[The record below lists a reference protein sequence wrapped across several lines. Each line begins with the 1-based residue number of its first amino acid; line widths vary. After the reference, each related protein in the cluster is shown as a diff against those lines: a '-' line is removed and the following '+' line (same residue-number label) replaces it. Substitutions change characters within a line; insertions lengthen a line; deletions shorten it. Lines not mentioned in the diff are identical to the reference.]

1 MTTSRSRRWCPKK
14 PVTCRNGTI
23 SKQRPRAC
31 SLPPR
36 SVVAGNIF
44 TADYSPPVR
53 YRSFRCLSI
62 RRIRDLSRLLVA
74 SPVYILCRLHK
85 PPSPQTPRYHCRVY
99 KIIIGRY
106 ILVHNGREL
115 HNYVYYTRIL
125 LVLYGEY
132 I

>member
-23 SKQRPRAC
+23 SKERPRAC

-44 TADYSPPVR
+44 TEDYSPPVR
-53 YRSFRCLSI
+53 DRSFRCLSI

-74 SPVYILCRLHK
+74 SSVYILCRLHK
-85 PPSPQTPRYHCRVY
+85 PPPPKYHATTY
-99 KIIIGRY
+99 KIIIY
-106 ILVHNGREL
+106 IGTQWMWAAQLC
-115 HNYVYYTRIL
+115 
-125 LVLYGEY
+125 VLYAY
-132 I
+132 TISIVQRVYNII

>member
-53 YRSFRCLSI
+53 DRSFRCLSI
-62 RRIRDLSRLLVA
+62 RRIRDLSRLLVT
-74 SPVYILCRLHK
+74 SSVYILCRLHK
-85 PPSPQTPRYHCRVY
+85 PPSPKYHTTTVEY
-99 KIIIGRY
+99 KIIIY
-106 ILVHNGREL
+106 IGTQWTWAAQLC
-115 HNYVYYTRIL
+115 
-125 LVLYGEY
+125 VLYAY
-132 I
+132 TISIVRRVYNI